1 MRATRDDIALL
12 YVATFNRAPDSAGLD
27 YWASQDMSLEE
38 IAQSF
43 FDQPETQ
50 ETYGDATTE
59 DFITQVYQNVLDRDP
74 DSEGL
79 EYWKSELH
87 NHHIDKSE
95 YILAVVNAAQEHPED
110 AVILQDK
117 HKAALEFVK
126 SGNNDVEEAHRVIKE
141 VEAKHHQDYGQTHGN
156 KFGQESEHGQG
167 NQGEGH
173 KYGQDGDRGH
183 GNGGNGEGHK
193 YCQDGKKGN
202 HSDDSHQGPHCD
214 GGNLNIDDTI
224 TLSDDEVSS
233 LLFMYQEE
241 KLAGDVYETL
251 GDRYDLKV
259 FDNIA
264 QAEDRHQSL
273 VGQLL
278 TNAGVDY
285 SNLQALDVGE
295 FENEELQSLYD
306 DLIAKGET
314 SQQDA
319 LEVGVLVEETDIKD
333 LQHYLSEDGLN
344 ENIVEV
350 YDHLLDGSFHHLD
363 AFNNSL
369 DNMTIA

>member
-12 YVATFNRAPDSAGLD
+12 YVATFNRAPDSAGLE

-117 HKAALEFVK
+117 HKAALEFVE

-141 VEAKHHQDYGQTHGN
+141 VEAKHHQGDEQGHGN

-173 KYGQDGDRGH
+173 KYGQDGDRGY

-193 YCQDGKKGN
+193 YGQDGEKGN
-202 HSDDSHQGPHCD
+202 HSDDSHQGPQGD
-214 GGNLNIDDTI
+214 GSNLNIDDTI

-251 GDRYDLKV
+251 GDIYDLNV

-264 QAEDRHQSL
+264 QAEDTHQSL

-285 SNLQALDVGE
+285 SNLQALGVGE

-319 LEVGVLVEETDIKD
+319 LEVGVLVEETDIED

-350 YDHLLDGSFHHLD
+350 YDHLLDGSFNHLD
-363 AFNNSL
+363 AFNSSL
-369 DNMTIA
+369 ESMDIA